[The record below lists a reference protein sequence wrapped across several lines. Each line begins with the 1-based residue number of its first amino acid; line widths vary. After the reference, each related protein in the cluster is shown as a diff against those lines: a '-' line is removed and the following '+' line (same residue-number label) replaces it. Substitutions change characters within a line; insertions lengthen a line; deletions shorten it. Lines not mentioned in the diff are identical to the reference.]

1 MMGKRVQKNWDLLSG
16 QTGAICLL
24 GVTFLVGGLLGV
36 LYVGLESQSG
46 AEELRNY
53 LIDYLS
59 VLSNGTAEVSLWPL
73 LRDRL
78 SVLLLTLL
86 LGSTPLGVLG
96 LPVLFCIQGFR
107 FGFSVTC
114 FCRVF
119 GGAGLFPAFALLGLP
134 EIIWLPLLFLAGTR
148 GLLLVR
154 DMLTARR
161 TGGGAV
167 SMSGLWLRLGLYTVL
182 LVVCVLIEN
191 MAVPVLLRAAA
202 QVVL

>member
-1 MMGKRVQKNWDLLSG
+1 MGKRVQKKLDLLSE
-16 QTGAICLL
+16 QTGAVCLL
-24 GVTFLVGGLLGV
+24 GVVCLIGGLLGV

-46 AEELRNY
+46 ADELRLY
-53 LIDYLS
+53 LTDYLS
-59 VLSNGTAEVSLWPL
+59 VLEDGHANIPLWPL

-78 SVLLLTLL
+78 GMLLLALL
-86 LGSTPLGVLG
+86 LGSTPLGVVG

-107 FGFSVTC
+107 FGFSVAC
-114 FCRVF
+114 FCRAF
-119 GGAGLFPAFALLGLP
+119 GGAGLFPAFALFGLP
-134 EIIWLPLLFLAGTR
+134 ELIWLPLLFLAGTH

-154 DMLTARR
+154 EMLTAKR

-167 SMSGLWLRLGLYTVL
+167 SMSGLWLRLGVYAVL

-191 MAVPVLLRAAA
+191 MVVPVLLRAAA